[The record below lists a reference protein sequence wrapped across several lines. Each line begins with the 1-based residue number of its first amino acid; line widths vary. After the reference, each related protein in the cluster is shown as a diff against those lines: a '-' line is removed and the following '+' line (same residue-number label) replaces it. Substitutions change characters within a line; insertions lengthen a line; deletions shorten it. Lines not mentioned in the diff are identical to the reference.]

1 MKYVRALFFIL
12 SIAALQA
19 QSIPLNSTPNHV
31 IGQDTIALNNLN
43 PNLVEGKEF
52 YRPQGLALDTTT
64 NPPGLYV
71 ADTLNNRVLGF
82 RNAAQFSNGAPAD
95 IVIGQPD
102 FLTTTPEGPNRQ
114 GSNFQT
120 GLSTPVG
127 LAVDAHGNLYVV
139 DAGNNRVLR
148 FPTPFSKTTQLPDLV
163 IGQPG
168 FDTRGENTNGPSAA
182 SLNFAIVSPTSPAGT
197 AYAAGLTFDAAGNLW
212 VADPLNNRVLRF
224 PAAALGSNATNGPS
238 ADVVLGQS
246 SFTATAGGSTD
257 PGNLSVLNVPSS
269 VAVDSAGRLFVL
281 ESNAS
286 VRGRVLVFT
295 PPFSIGQAATRELGY
310 STALPAPPVVSDSQF
325 GDGPGAVFIY
335 GNDGVGVS
343 DTQNNRILLFKPVS
357 QWTTD
362 RFTQHAVAVV
372 GQPDFTSNLAN
383 RGFGE
388 TGADRLQGPSAAAY
402 AGGELYVA
410 DTGNNRV
417 VVFMLNTT
425 NFGLSVS
432 PASRVLGQNAMNFN
446 APNLVE
452 GRELDFT
459 TYSANGL
466 AGDGGLAIDTQSTP
480 AHLYIADTYNNRV
493 LGYKDFR
500 SIQNGAKA
508 DLVIGQADL
517 VHTMVNAPGGS
528 PTAPTLTGLNQP
540 VAVAVDAS
548 GNLYVADR
556 GNGRVLRYPAP
567 FSNPAPATPNLV
579 LGQSN
584 FTRLITD
591 PSPATMAA
599 PSGLAFASDGSLLVS
614 DSQLNR
620 VLYFPGPNTK
630 FTSGM
635 AATKVFGQS
644 NFTGTAAGSADDRLN
659 TPAGISIDSSD
670 RLYIAD
676 FGNNRVSI
684 YDRVTQAGPDPHQ
697 ALALGG
703 LKNPHGVFV
712 SPGSEIFVADTGNN
726 QVERFPNYE
735 SLAAVN
741 YAPSAVYPD
750 YSPLGVAVDSFG
762 NLYIADMANRVL
774 IFYRTLALTNGAN
787 FLQEP
792 YGPGT
797 FLSIFGAPGQFGGD
811 TQVFSTI
818 PVPTSLANL
827 QVLVNG
833 KAAPVYY
840 VSPTQINFLLPMS
853 TPTSG
858 TADVQVVQ
866 NDTGQVLGDSTINL
880 NVASPGLFTTGGG
893 SGQVAALNQDN
904 TVNGPDNPAPVGSVL
919 QIFGTGQGFVPNAPP
934 DGTPPSGPTP
944 SQASPAVLMYQSF
957 VPAANVQYSGLA
969 PSLVG
974 VWQINVLV
982 PASAVPADKSPAQ
995 VPCVVLLN
1003 SIPSGGAILGRTTTI
1018 WVKR

>member
-1 MKYVRALFFIL
+1 MKYIRALFL
-12 SIAALQA
+12 LVSVSALQA

-31 IGQDTIALNNLN
+31 LGQDTIGLNNLN

-52 YRPQGLALDTTT
+52 YAPQGVALDTTT
-64 NPPGLYV
+64 SPPGLYV

-82 RNAAQFSNGAPAD
+82 RNATGFSNGAHAD

-102 FLTTTPEGPNRQ
+102 FVTTTPQGPGRQ
-114 GSNFQT
+114 GSSFQT
-120 GLSTPVG
+120 GLATPVG
-127 LAVDAHGNLYVV
+127 LAVDSHGNLYVV

-163 IGQPG
+163 IGQPA
-168 FDTRGENTNGPSAA
+168 FDTRTPNTNGASASTLNLAPSGSA
-182 SLNFAIVSPTSPAGT
+182 LETGI
-197 AYAAGLTFDAAGNLW
+197 TFDAAGNLW
-212 VADPLNNRVLRF
+212 VADPANNRVLRF
-224 PAAALGSNATNGPS
+224 PLAALGANAANGPA

-246 SFTATAGGSTD
+246 SYSATTGGSTD
-257 PGNLSVLNVPSS
+257 PSNLGVLNLPSG
-269 VAVDSAGRLFVL
+269 VAVDSAGRVFVL
-281 ESNAS
+281 ESNPS

-295 PPFSIGQAATRELGY
+295 PPFVLGQGATRELGY
-310 STALPAPPVVSDSQF
+310 STATLPAVNDSQF
-325 GDGPGAVFIY
+325 GNGPNAVFIY
-335 GNDGVGVS
+335 ANDGVGVS
-343 DTQNNRILLFKPVS
+343 DTQNNRILLFKPFAL
-357 QWTTD
+357 WTTD
-362 RFTQHAVAVV
+362 KFTQHAAAVI
-372 GQPDFTSNLAN
+372 GQPDFASNQAN
-383 RGFGE
+383 RGAGE
-388 TGADRLQGPSAAAY
+388 TGADRLRLPTAAAF
-402 AGGELYVA
+402 AGSELYVA

-417 VVFMLNTT
+417 VVFPLNAAPISA
-425 NFGLSVS
+425 G
-432 PASRVLGQNAMNFN
+432 PATRVLGQNALNFN

-452 GRELDFT
+452 GREVDFT
-459 TYSANGL
+459 IYTAKGL
-466 AGDGGLAIDTQSTP
+466 AGDGGLAIDTKSTP
-480 AHLYIADTYNNRV
+480 AHLYIADTYNHRV

-508 DLVIGQADL
+508 DLVIGQVDL
-517 VHTMVNAPGGS
+517 MHTMVNAPGGQAN
-528 PTAPTLTGLNQP
+528 APTLTGLNQP
-540 VAVAVDAS
+540 VAVTVDGA

-567 FSNPAPATPNLV
+567 FSNPSPAIPNLV

-620 VLYFPGPNTK
+620 VLYFPGPSTK

-635 AATKVFGQS
+635 SATKVFGQAT
-644 NFTGTAAGSADDRLN
+644 FTGTGSGNADDRLN
-659 TPAGISIDSSD
+659 SPNGISTDTSD

-676 FGNNRVSI
+676 SGNNRVAV
-684 YDRVTQAGPDPHQ
+684 YDTVTQAGTDPHQ
-697 ALALGG
+697 ALALGNFS
-703 LKNPHGVFV
+703 NPHDVFV
-712 SPGSEIFVADTGNN
+712 SPANEIFVADTGNN
-726 QVERFPNYE
+726 QVQRFPNYE

-741 YAPSAVYPD
+741 YAPSATYPD
-750 YSPLGVAVDSFG
+750 YNPLGVRVDSFG

-797 FLSIFGAPGQFGGD
+797 FLSIFGSPGQFGSA
-811 TQVFSTI
+811 TQSFSTI
-818 PVPTSLANL
+818 PVPTNLANL

-840 VSPTQINFLLPMS
+840 VSPTQINFLLPMT

-866 NDTGQVLGDSTINL
+866 NDTGQILGDTNINL

-904 TVNGPDNPAPVGSVL
+904 TVNGPDNPALVGSVL

-944 SQASPAVLMYQSF
+944 SQASPAVLLFQSF

-982 PASAVPADKSPAQ
+982 PPTALPADKQLAQ
-995 VPCVVLLN
+995 VPCVVLLD
-1003 SIPSGGAILGRTTTI
+1003 SIPSGGAILGRTTTV